1 MMTSH
6 RSLRLVP
13 SLSAA
18 LGAFDLSFSVYA
30 QELNGVAHQF
40 LQRHGV
46 PCVSV
51 LKVGYELGDVAFC
64 EDGRNWALF
73 WVENEIAF
81 VNPQTREP
89 YKWDRQT
96 YLSYPQVYVA
106 PDPNND
112 HQRPADMPLRSS
124 PHPSPR

>member
-51 LKVGYELGDVAFC
+51 LKVVYGLGCFAFW
-64 EDGRNWALF
+64 EVGGNGAF
-73 WVENEIAF
+73 FGVENKFAF
-81 VNPQTREP
+81 VTRQPGEP

-96 YLSYPQVYVA
+96 YLSY
-106 PDPNND
+106 
-112 HQRPADMPLRSS
+112 
-124 PHPSPR
+124 